1 MKGIILDVETT
12 GIDRKDEVVELA
24 ISDLSGNILFHSRIK
39 PTVSMSSGAT
49 RLNGITDNMLKNEPS
64 IIGVFTKIEPILKN
78 ADKIYC
84 WSSDFVI
91 HKLRQTAYAM
101 KADLDSNIF
110 NFNHIRKHIVDVRSI
125 VAHPYESW
133 PRMDVIAHKYGIEWE
148 GKRYS
153 SVNDF
158 LVISKLIKA
167 LKGDKNISYAFD

>member
-12 GIDRKDEVVELA
+12 GIDRKDEVIELA
-24 ISDLSGNILFHSRIK
+24 ISDLEGNILFYSRIK

-64 IIGVFTKIEPILKN
+64 IIEVLQKIEPIVRD

-91 HKLRQTAYAM
+91 HKLIKSAHAM
-101 KADLDSNIF
+101 NDDFEIIKL
-110 NFNHIRKHIVDVRSI
+110 IRKRIVDVRSI
-125 VAHPYESW
+125 VNYDDRCW
-133 PRMDVIAHKYGIEWE
+133 PRMDAVAYNYGIEWE